1 MFEREDELQKYIEGL
16 RGEKI
21 IREYFIKNKINFFQA
36 DLMAKIDGQW
46 HVIEVKRQEIFE
58 KSYNPNYGPFDG
70 HGLPKWQ
77 INARLKFQEETG
89 VYAIFYVIDKKTNII
104 YYQYMDL
111 LLKGK
116 QFQTNGLNPR
126 IIFPLENFEILTL

>member
-1 MFEREDELQKYIEGL
+1 MSEEEKELQKYIEGL
-16 RGEKI
+16 KGEKI
-21 IREYFIKNKINFFQA
+21 IRNHFIKNNISFFQV
-36 DLMAKIDGQW
+36 DLMAKIENLW

-58 KSYNPNYGPFDG
+58 PPPFLG

-77 INARLKFQEETG
+77 IEARLKFQEETG
-89 VYAIFYVIDKKTNII
+89 IYAILYVVDKKTNII

-116 QFQTNGLNPR
+116 QFETKGLNPR
-126 IIFPLENFEILTL
+126 IIFPIENFEILSI